1 MAKEKA
7 NSEEIEDTY
16 EEDEEEDGK
25 KKNRLPLYILIAFL
39 MSGIIMYFVS
49 SDFKKATN
57 GILSKVPVVGSMFED
72 KKVEKTK
79 DQRVEELAS
88 YYLTMDVDRAVDK
101 LIAIK
106 KDDKKLYEEI
116 ISEMIIQSQKQ
127 GAIIKSSIE
136 EKEKKKDL
144 LQEAYDSME
153 KEKLSELQNLA
164 KEYNSQGLIFA
175 LKDFQNRFLSNYD
188 FEEAALLLENLKP
201 DFSAKILYHMNSSI
215 APEIENGLKSSYKKD
230 VEREKRK
237 YEEFLRKNQS
247 KAQVYSKKD
256 VEIAAKELSNQENF
270 AVQDLS
276 VIFSNMD
283 YLAAAKILN
292 EFEDKD
298 YVKQVL
304 DGVKETQDINSTI
317 TAMAGQSEAIAKSMK
332 IYGNFEKDVDKL
344 KKAYEKMDALSLA
357 NMIVQ
362 MGTHKPI
369 KSNEYKI
376 DDTRSFKITEED
388 MMIVALKKMKPDFLS
403 QVIKSIQREVQEPQ
417 KDSNGNVKLDAAGEV
432 VMSKR
437 KEADLDK
444 QLELSKKLGVP
455 MPE

>member
-215 APEIENGLKSSYKKD
+215 APEIENGLKSSYRKD

-237 YEEFLRKNQS
+237 YEEFIRKNQS

-417 KDSNGNVKLDAAGEV
+417 KDSNGNVKLNAAGEV

>member
-1 MAKEKA
+1 MAKEKSKA
-7 NSEEIEDTY
+7 EEIEESY
-16 EEDEEEDGK
+16 EDDEEQDGK

-215 APEIENGLKSSYKKD
+215 APEIENGLKSSYRKD

-237 YEEFLRKNQS
+237 YEEFIRKNQS

-417 KDSNGNVKLDAAGEV
+417 KDSNGNVKLNAAGEV

>member
-1 MAKEKA
+1 MAKEK
-7 NSEEIEDTY
+7 SKVEEIEESY
-16 EEDEEEDGK
+16 EDDDEQDVK
-25 KKNRLPLYILIAFL
+25 KKNRLPLYILMAFL

-57 GILSKVPVVGSMFED
+57 GFLSKIPVVGSMFED
-72 KKVEKTK
+72 KKVVKTK

-215 APEIENGLKSSYKKD
+215 APEIENGLKSSYRKD

-237 YEEFLRKNQS
+237 YEEFIRKNQS
-247 KAQVYSKKD
+247 KAQIYSKKD

-376 DDTRSFKITEED
+376 DDTRSFKITEEE

-403 QVIKSIQREVQEPQ
+403 QVIKSIQKQVQEPQ
-417 KDSNGNVKLDAAGEV
+417 KDSNGNVKLNAAGEV
-432 VMSKR
+432 VMSTR

>member
-1 MAKEKA
+1 MAKEK
-7 NSEEIEDTY
+7 SKVEEIEESY
-16 EEDEEEDGK
+16 EDDDEQDVK
-25 KKNRLPLYILIAFL
+25 KKNRLPLYILMAFL

-215 APEIENGLKSSYKKD
+215 APEIENGLKSSYRKD

-237 YEEFLRKNQS
+237 YEEFIRKNQS
-247 KAQVYSKKD
+247 KAQIYSKKD

-376 DDTRSFKITEED
+376 DDTRSFKITEEE

-403 QVIKSIQREVQEPQ
+403 QVIKSIQKQVQEPQ
-417 KDSNGNVKLDAAGEV
+417 KDSNGNVKLNAAGEV
-432 VMSKR
+432 VMSTR

>member
-215 APEIENGLKSSYKKD
+215 APEIENGLKSSYRKD

-237 YEEFLRKNQS
+237 YEEFIRKNQS
-247 KAQVYSKKD
+247 KAQIYSKKD

-376 DDTRSFKITEED
+376 DDTRSFKITEEE

-403 QVIKSIQREVQEPQ
+403 QVIKSIQKQVQEPQ
-417 KDSNGNVKLDAAGEV
+417 KDSNGNVKLNAAGEV
-432 VMSKR
+432 VMSTR